1 MNFTVFAMKK
11 LSVLCALLLPVCAL
25 QLPLCAAAGNKS
37 DIPFPERKAFS
48 NVGVS
53 AGISLDG
60 PGISVSTPISRSV
73 NLRADYHLLP
83 IFLTDEVNADP
94 PYVAK
99 LPDGKAFE
107 INPESAKLSFNSHVF
122 RLLVDWTPFKKGA
135 GSVFLTGGILLQN
148 TRVFRY
154 SQIYDTS
161 VFADFGVTGDELT
174 RVEIIRHAN
183 KYNLNENGA
192 IDSYVR
198 RPEFGLYVGLTFGRP
213 IPKRR
218 VGVRGEIG
226 CPIYFGMWEAYGNGP
241 VMGAFPVP
249 GNFYRTG
256 PVSANLYISVHVTV
270 RLLKDK

>member
-25 QLPLCAAAGNKS
+25 LLPLCAAAGNKS

-83 IFLTDEVNADP
+83 IFRIVYLTC
-94 PYVAK
+94 AK
-99 LPDGKAFE
+99 APIVSKAFE

-135 GSVFLTGGILLQN
+135 GGVFLTGGILLQN